1 MIKRR
6 YEYCAETK
14 MIIDNELD
22 NYVED
27 VVERLNTQ
35 DENKKDLL
43 KQYHL
48 VEDEN
53 EKLKDQLHTQPK
65 EIVEKIKDLSGDYFY
80 ENNQNDLLLTG
91 TDFTEIL
98 DEILKEYGG
107 EIK

>member
-53 EKLKDQLHTQPK
+53 EKLKDQLHAQPK
-65 EIVEKIKDLSGDYFY
+65 EIVEKVEKAFIEYLPLKDKTGAGFY
-80 ENNQNDLLLTG
+80 GKLN
-91 TDFTEIL
+91 
-98 DEILKEYGG
+98 EILKEYGG
-107 EIK
+107 E